1 MVEINLANASTW
13 ELADRFHEARRAELE
28 SRRRSDREQ
37 HQREALEVIKV
48 LLERYQ
54 GLIRQVAVRSGLLS
68 SGPAD
73 TVLKT
78 FGIRCLLKL
87 RDGTYGNALR
97 GSFSTTFWNCLRA
110 QLGADMRM
118 SDSQQAQVHN
128 VKQRFMLRQFVD
140 EMEESPERVL
150 LAVTIYSEPGPAAFQ
165 SSGEV
170 RRRLPPA
177 YERLHE
183 AVLKSRGRI
192 GELTDQAIQDSA
204 VVGTTQLVALYD
216 RWLRSS

>member
-1 MVEINLANASTW
+1 MLQIHLANVSTW
-13 ELADRFHEARRAELE
+13 QLADLFHEARRAELE

-37 HQREALEVIKV
+37 HQRETLEVMQV

-54 GLIRQVAVRSGLLS
+54 GLIRQVAVRSGLLNN
-68 SGPAD
+68 GPAD
-73 TVLKT
+73 AALKT

-97 GSFSTTFWNCLRA
+97 GSFSTTFWNCLQA
-110 QLGADMRM
+110 QLGADLSMGEA
-118 SDSQQAQVHN
+118 QQARVHD

-140 EMEESPERVL
+140 EMDEGPERVL
-150 LAVTIYSEPGPAAFQ
+150 LAVTIYSEPGPTAFE

-177 YERLHE
+177 YELLHE
-183 AVLKSRGRI
+183 TVLKSRGRI
-192 GELTDQAIQDSA
+192 SELTDQAIQDSA
-204 VVGTTQLVALYD
+204 VVRPTQLVSLYD
-216 RWLRSS
+216 RWLVST